1 MKVLFDTSVLIAG
14 VLTAHQQ
21 HNLAKPWLVKAIQG
35 KLQMLVC
42 NHTLA
47 ELYAVL
53 TKLPYT
59 PKIQP
64 DIALKLIEHNV
75 IKAGQMVNL
84 TTRDYHH
91 VLQDMSRDHLS
102 GGLIYDRMIYQAA
115 IKADADRLLTLN
127 KKDFERFN
135 SNGDITLI
143 SP

>member
-1 MKVLFDTSVLIAG
+1 MKYLFDTSILVAAVLSG
-14 VLTAHQQ
+14 HQQ
-21 HNLAKPWLVKAIQG
+21 HHLAKPWLVKAIKG
-35 KLQMLVC
+35 KLEMFVC

-64 DIALKLIEHNV
+64 SNALMLIEHNV
-75 IKAGQMVNL
+75 IKVGSMVNL

-91 VLQDMSRDHLS
+91 VLQEMSQDHLS
-102 GGLIYDRMIYQAA
+102 RGLTYDRLIYRAA
-115 IKADADRLLTLN
+115 IKSGANKILTLN
-127 KKDFERFN
+127 KKDFDRFN
-135 SNGDITLI
+135 GTNSVTII